1 MTALASALYH
11 GSVMHRRLR
20 PRRHQLRYRVFSLL
34 LDLDELPALHRSVRL
49 FSHNRFNLFSFHD
62 RDHGAGD
69 GRPLRDWIEG
79 HLRSADPSLCG
90 GPIRVLCYPRILGY
104 VFNPLTVYFCHDAS
118 GRLSAILYEVS
129 NTFSERH
136 TYLFPVPEGANGPI
150 RQSCRK
156 EFYVSPFISV
166 DGRYDFTVVPPG
178 DDLAVVIQESDDE
191 GRLLDAS
198 FVGQREALTG
208 SALLRAFVR
217 YPLMTLKVIVA
228 IHWEALKLWRKGV
241 PLHDRPAPP
250 PNAVTAVT
258 HRTM

>member
-69 GRPLRDWIEG
+69 GRPLRDWIEE
-79 HLRSADPSLCG
+79 HLRSADPALCG

-136 TYLFPVPEGANGPI
+136 TYLFAVPEGANGPI

-156 EFYVSPFISV
+156 VFYVSPFISA

-198 FVGQREALTG
+198 FVGRREALTG
-208 SALLRAFVR
+208 TALLRAFVR

-250 PNAVTAVT
+250 QHAVTAVT
-258 HRTM
+258 DRTM